1 MWEEKGLELR
11 PSSPSLPPPNPP
23 KTSKKRGARHLPFLL
38 RVVLEKR
45 EPGWTVQSESQP
57 VPPPLSSQQAPC
69 RPAALGH
76 LGGGSGDTMRHDHAH
91 GPRVMGPCCVHT
103 GCCCGRV
110 ACTPSCLQVVGYC
123 AGVPCPAA
131 SCAPFITQLPRASWV
146 CREYSVS
153 VSLVLRAPE
162 RAPASHSL
170 RLSRGRG
177 SEPQVSLSTACLGSA
192 CAHPPCPA
200 LTDKLSISG

>member
-1 MWEEKGLELR
+1 MDCAEGVTACPPAPVLTA
-11 PSSPSLPPPNPP
+11 SSLQTGGPRTPG
-23 KTSKKRGARHLPFLL
+23 R
-38 RVVLEKR
+38 RVRV
-45 EPGWTVQSESQP
+45 
-57 VPPPLSSQQAPC
+57 
-69 RPAALGH
+69 
-76 LGGGSGDTMRHDHAH
+76 DTMRHDHAH

-177 SEPQVSLSTACLGSA
+177 SEPQVSLSTACPGSA